1 MRLPLPTSLK
11 NSLHHFH
18 PRLLDYLHGYDRGMF
33 AKDFTAGLTVGIVAL
48 PLAMAFA
55 IASGVKPE
63 AGIFTAI
70 IAGFLIAALG
80 GSPVQIGGPA
90 GAFIVIIYGI
100 IDRYG
105 LANLLIATI
114 MAGMLLF
121 TMGLFKLGSLVRYI
135 PVGIVI
141 GFTNGIAVLIAI
153 SQIKDFL
160 GLQIDEKMPG
170 DFFGSLATLFAY
182 ISTISPITV
191 LLGTSSL
198 ILIAVWPRFVDQLKL
213 RSRARIM
220 RHKALQGPPRPLDV
234 LWQFRDKAHLS
245 HHLSS
250 VPGSIVAL
258 ILGTSLVAFF
268 HLPVETIGT
277 RFGGI
282 PQGLPTF
289 ELPHFTWRLAKELIP
304 PTITIALLGAIE
316 SLLCARVADGLL
328 EGNQHERH
336 DPNQELM
343 AQGIANFVTPFF
355 GGICATGTIARTV
368 TNIRNGAVS
377 PIAGMIH
384 SAILLFIILVAAPL
398 AMNVPLVTLSAILFV
413 VAYNMGE
420 WHEFMRLKHF
430 SNNYKLVMLS
440 TFFLTVVFDLTVAV
454 EVGLVLSAIL
464 FIYRMSS
471 LTHIEPI
478 DLTSTTFNRGLQVNT
493 DKPNNDV
500 EAYRIFGS
508 LFFGAVSTIEGLIRS
523 DAEQAQLGLPP
534 HPLPKVMIL
543 ELHQLISLDT
553 TGVDALLS
561 LYKRLRKKGSR
572 LVLCGAN
579 EQPASLLVRSGFAHT
594 IGEPNILPT
603 LATALDRAQVL
614 LAMDA
619 SEAAAID
626 AANDRDTN
634 PVDLANQAKK
644 DQNTSYS
651 QVV

>member
-1 MRLPLPTSLK
+1 
-11 NSLHHFH
+11 
-18 PRLLDYLHGYDRGMF
+18 
-33 AKDFTAGLTVGIVAL
+33 
-48 PLAMAFA
+48 
-55 IASGVKPE
+55 
-63 AGIFTAI
+63 
-70 IAGFLIAALG
+70 
-80 GSPVQIGGPA
+80 
-90 GAFIVIIYGI
+90 
-100 IDRYG
+100 
-105 LANLLIATI
+105 
-114 MAGMLLF
+114 
-121 TMGLFKLGSLVRYI
+121 
-135 PVGIVI
+135 
-141 GFTNGIAVLIAI
+141 
-153 SQIKDFL
+153 
-160 GLQIDEKMPG
+160 
-170 DFFGSLATLFAY
+170 
-182 ISTISPITV
+182 
-191 LLGTSSL
+191 
-198 ILIAVWPRFVDQLKL
+198 
-213 RSRARIM
+213 
-220 RHKALQGPPRPLDV
+220 
-234 LWQFRDKAHLS
+234 
-245 HHLSS
+245 
-250 VPGSIVAL
+250 
-258 ILGTSLVAFF
+258 
-268 HLPVETIGT
+268 
-277 RFGGI
+277 
-282 PQGLPTF
+282 
-289 ELPHFTWRLAKELIP
+289 
-304 PTITIALLGAIE
+304 
-316 SLLCARVADGLL
+316 
-328 EGNQHERH
+328 
-336 DPNQELM
+336 M